1 MQTDMTPDEL
11 TDRVRTIWTEVLG
24 RSDFS
29 DSDSFFESG
38 GHSLLASKVMA
49 RLGRS
54 VGVRLSMQL
63 IFDHRTVEQLAGAVY
78 AQVSAQ
84 NTTARPET
92 TTA

>member
-1 MQTDMTPDEL
+1 MQTDMTPGEL
-11 TDRVRTIWTEVLG
+11 TDRVRAIWAEILG

-29 DSDSFFESG
+29 DSDSFFETG

-54 VGVRLSMQL
+54 VGMRLSMQL

-78 AQVSAQ
+78 AQVSAL
-84 NTTARPET
+84 NTARPET

>member
-1 MQTDMTPDEL
+1 MQTDMTPGEL
-11 TDRVRTIWTEVLG
+11 TDRVRAIWVEVLG

-29 DSDSFFESG
+29 DSDSFFETG

-54 VGVRLSMQL
+54 VGMRLSMQL

-78 AQVSAQ
+78 AQVSAL
-84 NTTARPET
+84 NTARPET

>member
-1 MQTDMTPDEL
+1 MQTDMTPGEL
-11 TDRVRTIWTEVLG
+11 TDRVRAIWAEVLG

-29 DSDSFFESG
+29 DSDSFFETG

-54 VGVRLSMQL
+54 VGMRLSMQL

-78 AQVSAQ
+78 AQVSAL
-84 NTTARPET
+84 NTARPET

>member
-1 MQTDMTPDEL
+1 MQTDMTPGEL
-11 TDRVRTIWTEVLG
+11 TDRVRAIWAEVLG

-29 DSDSFFESG
+29 DSDSFFETG

-54 VGVRLSMQL
+54 VGMRLSMQL
-63 IFDHRTVEQLAGAVY
+63 IFDHRTVERLAGAVY
-78 AQVSAQ
+78 AQVSAR
-84 NTTARPET
+84 NTACPET